1 MEQGCHQTSRK
12 RPTRHRGAVRGC
24 GGQGVWLA
32 VCVLPARAS
41 DGVQAGWPLGSLPYI
56 QPHSL
61 MLSHTGCGPVLR
73 TQQMTPGGALGA
85 MGFPG
90 PEPKLTGLRTYEE

>member
-12 RPTRHRGAVRGC
+12 RPTRHRGAVGGVAGRGSGWRC
-24 GGQGVWLA
+24 ACCQPGLQMG
-32 VCVLPARAS
+32 
-41 DGVQAGWPLGSLPYI
+41 AGCMAPGSLPCT

-61 MLSHTGCGPVLR
+61 MLSHTGSGPVLR

-90 PEPKLTGLRTYEE
+90 PEPKLTGLRTNEE